1 MSNPTSL
8 EAARSRIQ
16 RLVDEIAALS
26 KKDLRT
32 EEFFPLF
39 LQKTTQACDAKGGAI
54 WLVSKAGQAQQP
66 EFQLAAEVEF
76 ETSLFQKDE
85 VQRALLLQI
94 LAQVVNQRTPVVLSP
109 ASAPESG
116 SLEAMLQQ
124 GDPTKAGQRN
134 RTPHPFL
141 QVPLLMKEQVVGVL
155 QVWLQPYVSPQNY
168 PEFVT
173 FLSSLGTYVEQ
184 HLQSRRIGSLI
195 VENQRLQHL
204 LKFASDLAGS
214 LDPQEVARLASHY
227 GRDLIGCERCSIAWI
242 REGVWEILSISG
254 QETVEKKSTTVKAL
268 LDFVRTHTGSSLVA
282 LAKKDLLPAPAAAA
296 DTAGTA
302 APEQETVDGSYFEL
316 SHMLSCTVVPFL
328 SGEGEILGALFAESS
343 SEGLFVA
350 AAAAGEAGP
359 REHSTSCRIAEWIA
373 VQTGR
378 SLEAASEYQSLPF
391 LAPGRQLRAAR
402 RQLAGSRRRKTLI
415 RLWSAGAVLGLLAL
429 YPSMEQVDANCNLLP
444 VQRAVVVPEIPG
456 RLERILVKEGDPVE
470 KDAAIAQLDSRR
482 IETDLA
488 ANAQERQRF
497 QAESERYRS
506 LGDEANAQVAL
517 LQARVADQ
525 TEKKLRAD
533 LESATLRSPIRG
545 VVLSK
550 DLDLRA
556 GEFLQ
561 TGAPF
566 AELADLSRWEL
577 VVEVDEKKIGRVE
590 MALSRNPGGLPV
602 RYLLYS
608 HSADTLAARLRQ
620 PSQISSFAQPR
631 ENQSVFLLSIRDVE
645 IPARLLPAMRPG
657 LTGRAKVQLGR
668 KPLAYLTACRVW
680 DWLRLRLL
688 S

>member
-1 MSNPTSL
+1 MSNSTSL

-16 RLVDEIAALS
+16 RLVDEIAVLS

-54 WLVSKAGQAQQP
+54 WLVSKSAQSQQP

-76 ETSLFQKDE
+76 ESSLFQRDE
-85 VQRALLLQI
+85 VQRGALLQI
-94 LAQVVNQRTPVVLSP
+94 LGQVVHQRTHIVLAP
-109 ASAPESG
+109 AAAPESG

-124 GDPTKAGQRN
+124 GDALKAGQKN

-141 QVPLLMKEQVVGVL
+141 HVPLLMKEQVIGVL

-168 PEFVT
+168 AEFLT
-173 FLSSLGTYVEQ
+173 FLASLGTYVEQ
-184 HLQSRRIGSLI
+184 HLQSRRIGTLM

-268 LDFVRTHTGSSLVA
+268 LEFVRTHTSPSLVA
-282 LAKKDLLPAPAAAA
+282 LSKKDLLQAPPEVSPPAVPV
-296 DTAGTA
+296 G
-302 APEQETVDGSYFEL
+302 PEKESIDASYFEL
-316 SHMLSCTVVPFL
+316 SHMLSCTVAPFL
-328 SGEGEILGALFAESS
+328 SAEGEILGALFAESS
-343 SEGLFVA
+343 AEGLFVA
-350 AAAAGEAGP
+350 AAATGETGP
-359 REHSTSCRIAEWIA
+359 KEHSTSCRIAEWIA

-378 SLEAASEYQSLPF
+378 SLQAAFEYQSLPF
-391 LAPGRQLRAAR
+391 LIPGRQLRAAR
-402 RQLAGSRRRKTLI
+402 RQLAGSHRRKTQI
-415 RLWSAGAVLGLLAL
+415 RLWSAGAALGLLAL
-429 YPSMEQVDANCNLLP
+429 YPSMEQVDANCSLLP

-456 RLERILVKEGDPVE
+456 RLERILVKEGDTVE
-470 KDAAIAQLDSRR
+470 KDAPIAQLDSRR

-545 VVLSK
+545 VILSK

-566 AELADLSRWEL
+566 AELADLTRWEL
-577 VVEVDEKKIGRVE
+577 VVDVDEKKIGRVE
-590 MALSRNPGGLPV
+590 MALSREPGGLPV

-608 HSADTLAARLRQ
+608 LSSDTLTARLTHS
-620 PSQISSFAQPR
+620 SQISSFAQPR
-631 ENQSVFLLSIRDVE
+631 ENQSVFVLSIRDVE
-645 IPARLLPAMRPG
+645 IPTRLLPAMRPG

-668 KPLAYLTACRVW
+668 KPLAYLMACRVW
-680 DWLRLRLL
+680 DWLRLRIL